1 MSAQTLSVIITL
13 GAVFF
18 AIATALWAVRL
29 TRGVREANARWRR
42 RAETLEDRISRAD
55 LLFSAHPGLVLV
67 WPDAAGEAEQAD
79 QKPSI
84 YGSQVALASMLKF
97 AQSAGTTDPATA
109 ILQGLADYEARD
121 SAGAETTMRARL
133 KTLHGRGEPFSL
145 TISGPGGRFLEADG
159 RAAGAQI
166 VLWLTD
172 ATIRGLEESSARGRL
187 EELRHIIARDPAAF
201 IDMLAKAPQPAW
213 RLNSALKLEWANAA
227 YVRAVEAADLDDAIA
242 RQLMLSPKTQT
253 LAQAVLDKGKAQRGV
268 FAVVTGGQRRDFEI
282 TCHGVSGGLA
292 CIAHDVTAAQ
302 GLRTQLRMQSS
313 AHEETLDHLTD
324 AVVIFSPA
332 QKLVF
337 YNAAFASLFGLNETW
352 LAGGPGHGEWLD
364 YLRQRRRIPEQAKYQ
379 QWKAEQLAHY
389 TDAAQDD
396 AGEEQWPLPDGRI
409 LRLTRLRHPSGGLLF
424 LFRDMTAE
432 VKRKAQFATLIAVQ
446 KATLDKLGEAV
457 AVFGADGRVRLHN
470 AALESLWQLSGKDL
484 AEGEPFD
491 VIADKCRALYGK
503 SGYWDEMKA
512 RITDPDPHV
521 RRHVSGEI
529 IRSDGSVL
537 TWLSHPLPDGASVVA
552 WSDITDSKRVEKS
565 LKERAEAIQAAADLK
580 SHFVE
585 HVSYQVRAPLTTIS
599 GYADLLHSGDF
610 GALDDKLA
618 GPVEAIHS
626 AAAQL
631 TTMLENILDVA
642 AVEAGTMVLDLDDVD
657 PCTLIGDVVALVQT
671 RAEQTRIHI
680 RTECADTIAPL
691 RADGPRLKQVL
702 YNLLRNALAFTKEG
716 GTIRVGAAAED
727 NMVRLWVADDGSG
740 IDEDKRARV
749 FEDFESGQRGG
760 AGLGL
765 ALVRSLIDLHGGLVT
780 LESEKGA
787 GTRVTCLL
795 PRLPPTQNAA
805 PELALETPEQAVDAS
820 AAASG

>member
-13 GAVFF
+13 GSVFF

-42 RAETLEDRISRAD
+42 RAEILEDRISHAD

-67 WPDAAGEAEQAD
+67 WPDAAAAEGD
-79 QKPSI
+79 KMLSPRV

-97 AQSAGTTDPATA
+97 AQSIESSDPATA

-121 SAGAETTMRARL
+121 SAGAETTLRQRL
-133 KTLHGRGEPFSL
+133 KALHENGEPFSL
-145 TISGPGGRFLEADG
+145 TIIGPGGRFMEADG

-172 ATIRGLEESSARGRL
+172 ATIRGLEESGARGRL

-242 RQLMLSPKTQT
+242 RQLALSPKIAT
-253 LAQAVLDKGKAQRGV
+253 LAQEALEQGAPQSGV
-268 FAVVTGGQRRDFEI
+268 FAVVTGGQRRHFEI
-282 TCHGVSGGLA
+282 SCHGVSGGLA
-292 CIAHDVTAAQ
+292 CIAHDVSEAQ
-302 GLRTQLRMQSS
+302 ELRTQLRMLNK
-313 AHEETLDHLTD
+313 AHDETLNHLTD
-324 AVVIFSPA
+324 AVAIFSPE

-337 YNAAFASLFGLNETW
+337 HNTAFTRLFGLDENW
-352 LAGGPGHGEWLD
+352 LEGKPGHGEWLD

-379 QWKAEQLAHY
+379 QWKAAQLAHY
-389 TDAAQDD
+389 NDASQDE
-396 AGEEQWPLPDGRI
+396 AAEEQWPLPDGRI
-409 LRLTRLRHPSGGLLF
+409 LRLTRLAHPSGGLLY
-424 LFRDMTAE
+424 LFRDMTGE

-470 AALESLWQLSGKDL
+470 AALEQLWQLSAKDL

-491 VIADKCRALYGK
+491 EIAAKCRALYGK
-503 SGYWDEMKA
+503 ADYWAELKA

-521 RRHVSGEI
+521 RKHVSGELV
-529 IRSDGSVL
+529 RADGAVL

-599 GYADLLHSGDF
+599 GYADMLQSGGF
-610 GALDDKLA
+610 GELDDKLA
-618 GPVEAIHS
+618 GPIDAIHS

-642 AVEAGTMVLDLDDVD
+642 AVEAGTITLDIDDVD
-657 PCTLIGDVVALVQT
+657 PCAIIEDVVALVQT
-671 RAEQTRIHI
+671 RAEKTRIHI
-680 RTECADTIAPL
+680 RIECPDAMAPL
-691 RADGPRLKQVL
+691 RADAPRLKQVL
-702 YNLLRNALAFTKEG
+702 YNLLSNALAYTTEG
-716 GTIRVGAAAED
+716 GTIRVGAKAED
-727 NMVRLWVADDGSG
+727 DMVRLWVADDGSG

-749 FEDFESGQRGG
+749 FEDFESGQKGG

-765 ALVRSLIDLHGGLVT
+765 ALVRSLINLHGGLVT

-787 GTRVTCLL
+787 GTTVTCLL
-795 PRLPPTQNAA
+795 PREAPADKSALQETPKSARQDEAA
-805 PELALETPEQAVDAS
+805 PA
-820 AAASG
+820 G

>member
-29 TRGVREANARWRR
+29 TRGVRDANARWRR
-42 RAETLEDRISRAD
+42 RAEMLEDRISHAD

-67 WPDAAGEAEQAD
+67 WPDAAAAPDGAQE
-79 QKPSI
+79 PPRV

-97 AQSAGTTDPATA
+97 AQSPESSDPASA

-121 SAGAETTMRARL
+121 AAGGETTLRQRL
-133 KTLHGRGEPFSL
+133 KALHERGEPFSL
-145 TISGPGGRFLEADG
+145 TIIGPGGRFMEADG

-172 ATIRGLEESSARGRL
+172 ATIRGLEESGARGRL

-201 IDMLAKAPQPAW
+201 IDMLAKAPQPVW

-227 YVRAVEAADLDDAIA
+227 YVRAVEATDLDDAIA
-242 RQLMLSPKTQT
+242 RQLALSPKIAT
-253 LAQAVLDKGKAQRGV
+253 LAQSVLEQGKPQSDV
-268 FAVVTGGQRRDFEI
+268 FAVVTGGQRRHFEI
-282 TCHGVSGGLA
+282 SCHGVSGGLA
-292 CIAHDVTAAQ
+292 CIATDVTEAQ
-302 GLRTQLRMQSS
+302 DLRTQMRMLRQ
-313 AHEETLDHLTD
+313 AHDETLNHLTD
-324 AVVIFSPA
+324 AVAVFSPE
-332 QKLVF
+332 QRLV
-337 YNAAFASLFGLNETW
+337 YHNAAFSRLFGLDESW
-352 LAGGPGHGEWLD
+352 LESGPGHGEWLD

-379 QWKAEQLAHY
+379 QWKAEQLSHY
-389 TDAAQDD
+389 TDAAQDE
-396 AGEEQWPLPDGRI
+396 ASEEQWPLPDGRI
-409 LRLTRLRHPSGGLLF
+409 LRLTRLAHPSGGLLF
-424 LFRDMTAE
+424 LFRDMTGE

-470 AALESLWQLSGKDL
+470 AALERLWQLSEKDL

-491 VIADKCRALYGK
+491 EIAAKCRALYGK
-503 SGYWDEMKA
+503 AEYWAELKA

-529 IRSDGSVL
+529 VRADGSVL

-599 GYADLLHSGDF
+599 GYADLLQSGDF
-610 GALDDKLA
+610 GPIDSKLA
-618 GPVEAIHS
+618 GPIEAIHS

-642 AVEAGTMVLDLDDVD
+642 AVEAGTMVLDLADVD
-657 PCTLIGDVVALVQT
+657 PCAIIEDVVALVQT

-680 RTECADTIAPL
+680 RTECPDAIAPL
-691 RADGPRLKQVL
+691 RADAPRLKQVL
-702 YNLLRNALAFTKEG
+702 YNLLRNALAYTKEG
-716 GTIRVGAAAED
+716 GTIRIGAAAED

-749 FEDFESGQRGG
+749 FEDFESGKQGG

-780 LESEKGA
+780 LESQKGE

-795 PRLPPTQNAA
+795 PRQP
-805 PELALETPEQAVDAS
+805 PEQKTPPEPERAS
-820 AAASG
+820 GTQGEPAAAD